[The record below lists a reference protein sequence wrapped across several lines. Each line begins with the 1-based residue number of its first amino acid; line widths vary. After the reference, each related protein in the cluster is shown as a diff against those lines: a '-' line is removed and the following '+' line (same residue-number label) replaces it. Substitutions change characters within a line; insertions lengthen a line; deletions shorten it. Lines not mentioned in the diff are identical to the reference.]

1 MYWGTNDPKS
11 LWAGTDRIVK
21 DRAYDQSL
29 NKLTTRIGNGPG
41 LHQDDTGFRLV
52 TLNPFR
58 IHSTTRIM
66 KSTKPA
72 ALTGIL
78 SLLLLG
84 PSGQAK
90 RESANYAIGVEVIG
104 GLAGP
109 SASASFSN
117 FGVNEPITGL
127 SLKDLPDVRN
137 FAGFVGG
144 VVPLDQDQDG
154 LHDHQEV
161 ALGTDPGMSDT
172 DGDGLTDK
180 EEVDLGTNPLVADS
194 DGDRTPTMPE
204 FLAQTDPKDASDS
217 PNALPVY
224 DANQSLS
231 IAENQP
237 AGAVVGHLLASDA
250 DGHALTFGIADG
262 PGDADNLFFS
272 LDANGTVV
280 SQKSFDFES
289 EPTLSFRARVEDGNG
304 GSVEAS
310 FTVSVTNLIEDLDGD
325 GIEDAYD
332 LDDDGDGLI
341 DAMEVSTHGPTR
353 ARRTAMGMPLTA
365 RRWPRLPIL

>member
-1 MYWGTNDPKS
+1 
-11 LWAGTDRIVK
+11 
-21 DRAYDQSL
+21 
-29 NKLTTRIGNGPG
+29 
-41 LHQDDTGFRLV
+41 
-52 TLNPFR
+52 
-58 IHSTTRIM
+58 M

-154 LHDHQEV
+154 LPDHQEV

-194 DGDRTPTMPE
+194 DGDQYSDYAE
-204 FLAQTDPKDASDS
+204 FLVQTDPKDASDS

-237 AGAVVGHLLASDA
+237 AGAVVGQLQASDA
-250 DGHALTFGIADG
+250 DGHALSFGIADG

-332 LDDDGDGLI
+332 LDDDGDGLT
-341 DAMEVSTHGPTR
+341 DAMEVSTHGTDPGK
-353 ARRTAMGMPLTA
+353 ADSDGDGFSDGVEVAKASDPLDSGSMPNQLPAFDANQTLIGKYYFPQSINLTICLV
-365 RRWPRLPIL
+365 RF